1 MQFIQIITLY
11 SAIRTADFIA
21 VLVSLSHSL
30 SLFILIDR
38 VELNIGDISSDW
50 IKIESNFNFLGPG
63 LLSQHQ
69 CQILIAILLE
79 SN

>member
-1 MQFIQIITLY
+1 MQFKQIIALY
-11 SAIRTADFIA
+11 PAVRTADLIA
-21 VLVSLSHSL
+21 VSL

>member
-1 MQFIQIITLY
+1 MQFKQIITLY
-11 SAIRTADFIA
+11 PAIRTADSIA
-21 VLVSLSHSL
+21 VLVSLF
-30 SLFILIDR
+30 LFILIDR

>member
-1 MQFIQIITLY
+1 MQFKQIITLY
-11 SAIRTADFIA
+11 PAVRTADLIA
-21 VLVSLSHSL
+21 VLVSFF
-30 SLFILIDR
+30 LFILIDR

>member
-1 MQFIQIITLY
+1 MQFKQIITLY
-11 SAIRTADFIA
+11 PAVRTPYLIA
-21 VLVSLSHSL
+21 VLISFSIFI
-30 SLFILIDR
+30 LFILIDR

-50 IKIESNFNFLGPG
+50 IKIESNFNFLGRG

>member
-1 MQFIQIITLY
+1 MQFKQIITLY
-11 SAIRTADFIA
+11 PAVRTADSIA
-21 VLVSLSHSL
+21 VLVSLF
-30 SLFILIDR
+30 LFILIDR

-50 IKIESNFNFLGPG
+50 IKIESNFNFLGPS

>member
-1 MQFIQIITLY
+1 MQFKQIITLY
-11 SAIRTADFIA
+11 PAIRTADSIA
-21 VLVSLSHSL
+21 VFVSLF
-30 SLFILIDR
+30 LFILIDR

-50 IKIESNFNFLGPG
+50 IKIESNFNFLGPA
-63 LLSQHQ
+63 Q

>member
-1 MQFIQIITLY
+1 MQFKQIITLY
-11 SAIRTADFIA
+11 PAVRTADSIA
-21 VLVSLSHSL
+21 VLVSLF
-30 SLFILIDR
+30 LFILIDR

>member
-1 MQFIQIITLY
+1 MQFKQIITLY
-11 SAIRTADFIA
+11 PAIRTADSIA
-21 VLVSLSHSL
+21 VLVSLF
-30 SLFILIDR
+30 LFILIDR

-69 CQILIAILLE
+69 CQILIAVLLE